1 MGVPISL
8 EAVSVGHG
16 DQPAVLERVSLDVP
30 AGGILVLLGPSGC
43 GKSSLLDVVAGFSAA
58 RAGVVRV
65 GGRPVTGPGA
75 DRGVVFQDDALLP
88 WLDVLGNVAF
98 PLRLQGLPPA
108 DRAERARH
116 VLGLVGLAGQE
127 RRKVWELSGGMRQ
140 RVGIARALAAD
151 PEVLLMDEP
160 FGALDALTRERM
172 QELLLRVWRATGK
185 TLVVVTH
192 DVEEAVF
199 LATDLVLL
207 SRHPG
212 RIVRHLPLDFGRRHA
227 DGERARAVKSSPAFV
242 DVREQVL
249 SAVLAQEPEPA

>member
-30 AGGILVLLGPSGC
+30 AGGVLVLLGPSGC
-43 GKSSLLDVVAGFSAA
+43 GKSSLLDVLAGFSPA

-88 WLDVLGNVAF
+88 WLDVLDNVAF
-98 PLRLQGLPPA
+98 PLRLKGFAPA
-108 DRAERARH
+108 DRADRARH
-116 VLGLVGLAGQE
+116 VLGLVGLGGQE
-127 RRKVWELSGGMRQ
+127 RRRVWELSGGMRQ

-151 PEVLLMDEP
+151 PDVLLMDEP

-172 QELLLRVWRATGK
+172 QELLLRVWRSTGK

-207 SRHPG
+207 SRQPG
-212 RIVRHLPLDFGRRHA
+212 RIVQHLPLGFGRRHA

-242 DVREQVL
+242 DVREKVL